1 MQLGNDLG
9 REGSTA
15 QEQVADPS
23 LEAESSG
30 AGTASHIEQ
39 VELQNRTK
47 QYKPLMSFY
56 SDSGV
61 LESPPT
67 NPISHLFLALAVITP
82 HVIIQRL

>member
-39 VELQNRTK
+39 VELQNGTE
-47 QYKPLMSFY
+47 QYKPLTT
-56 SDSGV
+56 V
-61 LESPPT
+61 
-67 NPISHLFLALAVITP
+67 
-82 HVIIQRL
+82 